1 MEVRVSIIVVK
12 NEKHYLFIKNEQGQ
26 VVAAFEIAAKRRRK
40 FDRIVLGPKVLYKIL
55 VSQTGTKERALPIG
69 LESLVHRLVRKY
81 DVFPAIP
88 VPETER
94 VMEIQPRYPRVRPVA
109 STNPKRKLA
118 KKALPSFE
126 APRMVI
132 VQWNQKKIQQEARV
146 NMQKTR
152 VSMREVSRQLLF
164 GTRQS
169 CS

>member
-1 MEVRVSIIVVK
+1 MTVRVSLIVVK

-26 VVAAFEIAAKRRRK
+26 VVAAFEIAAKGRRK
-40 FDRIVLGPKVLYKIL
+40 FDKTVPGPKVLYKIL
-55 VSQTGTKERALPIG
+55 MSQVGTKERALPIG

-88 VPETER
+88 VSKTET

-118 KKALPSFE
+118 KKALPSPE
-126 APRMVI
+126 VPRIVI
-132 VQWNQKKIQQEARV
+132 AHWNQKKIQKEAVVKIRET
-146 NMQKTR
+146 KF
-152 VSMREVSRQLLF
+152 SMREVSRQIVS

-169 CS
+169 RF